1 MSIVSLCRL
10 RCCIFQLKRCQSINT
25 WSFPS
30 FMLHIRNWTKLRLSQ
45 LLFLNPILFRSVFLA
60 QLRFYTTIGNL
71 IVPIYP
77 VTKIVVIFHCLSK
90 SLKVSKSQNKF
101 MKSSFLPK
109 NDDFTNLFWD
119 LLTFRTTLLTDQKF
133 QCIFS
138 YIGLICCDKISFFTA
153 F

>member
-45 LLFLNPILFRSVFLA
+45 LLFLNPIFFKSFFLA

-109 NDDFTNLFWD
+109 NEQNIARISA
-119 LLTFRTTLLTDQKF
+119 LTLQYFVRFLGEMMT
-133 QCIFS
+133 S
-138 YIGLICCDKISFFTA
+138 
-153 F
+153 